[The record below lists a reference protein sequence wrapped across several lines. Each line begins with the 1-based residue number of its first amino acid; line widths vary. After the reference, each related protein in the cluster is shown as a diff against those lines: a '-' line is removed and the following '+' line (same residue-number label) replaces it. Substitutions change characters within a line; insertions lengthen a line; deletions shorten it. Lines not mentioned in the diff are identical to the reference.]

1 MTLTGEC
8 VPIAALRQDVDA
20 YTEAYSLVQKLVDW
34 HVKEM
39 ALHEAPPERMEHH
52 FFDRVQRDFHDAS
65 VSHIVAFLKALV
77 GGKWKIY
84 GRLGADVLGQHF
96 AEFMA
101 ECRAE
106 AAKEMRQREA
116 DREAEKEAARKAEHE
131 RRKATD
137 PEYAA
142 RWTPEAM
149 RQRHD
154 AHIREIEERKRREE
168 DGHIA
173 TALPVTRPKRERPPM
188 GDPSQDL
195 SHFFRMLQNE
205 QSQDEPTA

>member
-65 VSHIVAFLKALV
+65 ISHITAFLKALV
-77 GGKWKIY
+77 GGRWKIY
-84 GRLGADVLGQHF
+84 GRLGADILGQYF
-96 AEFMA
+96 AEFMGQ
-101 ECRAE
+101 CRDE
-106 AAKEMRQREA
+106 AAKEMRRREDEKLVEREA
-116 DREAEKEAARKAEHE
+116 AMKAEHE

-142 RWTPEAM
+142 YWSPEAIA
-149 RQRHD
+149 QRNRE
-154 AHIREIEERKRREE
+154 HIRELEAHKEQRESS
-168 DGHIA
+168 HIGNLLKPA
-173 TALPVTRPKRERPPM
+173 KRERPAM
-188 GDPSQDL
+188 GDPNQDL
-195 SHFFRMLQNE
+195 SYFRTLAQRNE
-205 QSQDEPTA
+205 HEPIAD